1 MKTASLARLTLVLL
15 LPAFIPAFTASAAVT
30 LTGTNLIEADV
41 SNFLDSQ
48 TKTDAPT
55 ALPYL
60 NTVTALADD
69 DSSST
74 TANLSNSAFILS
86 FNQIAS
92 FSKVSGKGDL
102 FFTVSNDTQY
112 NLTGQ
117 FGADDATFGL
127 NLSATLLD
135 TSNPESPLYHSA
147 QAGSYNS
154 AKSFTL
160 GGSEGTSTNELSGS
174 PTGTLVAGKT
184 YELIVNAGFEAP
196 TDPTGTGTVTLAF
209 APITGPGGGGPRAP
223 LPPAIWVGTIFAT
236 GLLAWKH
243 RTASRKFR
251 THFEA

>member
-1 MKTASLARLTLVLL
+1 MKTSSLARLALALF
-15 LPAFIPAFTASAAVT
+15 LPAALPAFTASAAVT
-30 LTGTNLIEADV
+30 LTGPNLVEADV

-48 TKTDAPT
+48 TKSDAPT

-74 TANLSNSAFILS
+74 TANLSNSAFIFS

-102 FFTVSNDTQY
+102 FFTVSTDTQY

-147 QAGSYNS
+147 QSGNYNS
-154 AKSFTL
+154 AKSLTL
-160 GGSEGTSTNELSGS
+160 GGADGSSSNELSGS
-174 PTGTLVAGKT
+174 PTGTLLAGKT
-184 YELIVNAGFEAP
+184 YEFLVNAGLEAP

-209 APITGPGGGGPRAP
+209 APVTGPGGGGSSAP
-223 LPPAIWVGTIFAT
+223 LPPAIWVGAIFAT
-236 GLLAWKH
+236 GLLAWKR
-243 RTASRKFR
+243 RTAQIG
-251 THFEA
+251 